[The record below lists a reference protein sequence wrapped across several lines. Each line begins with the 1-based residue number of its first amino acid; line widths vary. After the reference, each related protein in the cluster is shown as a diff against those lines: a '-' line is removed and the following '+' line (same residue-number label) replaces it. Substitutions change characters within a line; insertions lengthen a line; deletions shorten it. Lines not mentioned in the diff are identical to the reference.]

1 MSSRVTE
8 IPELT
13 FGSCSSLRT
22 INIPTSV
29 TTIHFNAFL
38 GAGCSVSVYVRGA
51 NLCNCGACTPSPT
64 DAPTTE
70 APTMTPT
77 NSPTTLA
84 PTAPSMVPTPSPTHP
99 PMFDPTAAPTS
110 GPSAPTG
117 APTALPT
124 TTPTTAPSAG
134 PTPAPSGPTTQP
146 PTANPTGAPTPGPTV
161 SPTTVAPT
169 ATAAVAEGSSD
180 ASGSG
185 STVVVVVVLV
195 VLLLVGAVSL
205 GYCRRRHGSTVTEA
219 SVSDKRHHN
228 SAMYVNPI
236 HQRTAS
242 GLSTTASWGLS
253 AESSVDDDADGT
265 PESTVGPQTNT
276 PPDAFGYEV
285 PVTGTLGPTPGVGG
299 LVRTPTTTR
308 PPAGFGHPP
317 VYAAPHRTATLSLD
331 GERYVQS
338 GPTAAPRTGA
348 APPLPPQ
355 IDHAGYVARPPDNFG
370 YEMPFPSEGSAE
382 MSEYAV
388 PALGLK

>member
-1 MSSRVTE
+1 
-8 IPELT
+8 
-13 FGSCSSLRT
+13 
-22 INIPTSV
+22 
-29 TTIHFNAFL
+29 
-38 GAGCSVSVYVRGA
+38 
-51 NLCNCGACTPSPT
+51 
-64 DAPTTE
+64 
-70 APTMTPT
+70 
-77 NSPTTLA
+77 
-84 PTAPSMVPTPSPTHP
+84 
-99 PMFDPTAAPTS
+99 
-110 GPSAPTG
+110 
-117 APTALPT
+117 
-124 TTPTTAPSAG
+124 
-134 PTPAPSGPTTQP
+134 
-146 PTANPTGAPTPGPTV
+146 
-161 SPTTVAPT
+161 
-169 ATAAVAEGSSD
+169 
-180 ASGSG
+180 
-185 STVVVVVVLV
+185 
-195 VLLLVGAVSL
+195 
-205 GYCRRRHGSTVTEA
+205 VTEA

-242 GLSTTASWGLS
+242 GRSTTASWGLS
-253 AESSVDDDADGT
+253 AESLVDDDADRT

-308 PPAGFGHPP
+308 PPAGFEHPP

-331 GERYVQS
+331 GELYVQS